1 MREEDIFDDEYLSHP
16 EQNPW
21 AARDL
26 LDELGEKVTAL
37 EEQLADA
44 KSAVAYGNSEIEKL
58 LELVLKKDRELDMIK
73 EIVRDPMVYSETMG
87 YEAIS
92 RLGRVQ
98 ELLLQRDEVER
109 LEGEDD
115 SK

>member
-1 MREEDIFDDEYLSHP
+1 MS
-16 EQNPW
+16 
-21 AARDL
+21 ARIRCDKCNAESYY
-26 LDELGEKVTAL
+26 DGETKIYCPACFTAL
-37 EEQLADA
+37 EQQLADA

-58 LELVLKKDRELDMIK
+58 LKLVLEKDRELDMIK